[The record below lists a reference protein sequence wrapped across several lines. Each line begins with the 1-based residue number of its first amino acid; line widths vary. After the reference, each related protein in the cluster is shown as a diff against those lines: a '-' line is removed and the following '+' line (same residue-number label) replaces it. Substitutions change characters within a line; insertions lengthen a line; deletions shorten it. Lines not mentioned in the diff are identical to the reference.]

1 MTEPY
6 NQLGEISRR
15 DPFIISTDPTKA
27 DHDVIAGFL
36 ATSYWAG
43 TVPRD
48 RIIKSLDGSFTYHLI
63 DEPTDAQIGFARVVS
78 DGARF
83 AYLCDVFVLDSYRGR
98 GLGAWLIET
107 AMADARL
114 ESVGRWVLAT
124 ADAQP
129 FYRKL
134 GFEDAKPGRYMIRDL

>member
-1 MTEPY
+1 MAEPDKRAGG
-6 NQLGEISRR
+6 LSCRG
-15 DPFIISTDPTKA
+15 PFLISTDPAEA

-36 ATSYWAG
+36 ATSYWAS
-43 TVPRD
+43 TVPREQ
-48 RIIKSLDGSFTYHLI
+48 IIKSLDGSFTYHLI
-63 DEPTDAQIGFARVVS
+63 DEQAGAQIGFARVVS

-83 AYLCDVFVLDSYRGR
+83 AYLCDVFVLDSYRGQ

-107 AMADARL
+107 AMADPRL
-114 ESVGRWVLAT
+114 QTVGRWVLAT

-134 GFEDAKPGRYMIRDL
+134 GFEEAKPGRYMVKDR